1 MRQRLQILLF
11 SLALAAAC
19 KDEAKEGSVSDGA
32 ASALTSDISVEELI
46 SKVPPKELMITPGD
60 YTLKAGERIALS
72 CIGIFPYNVR
82 RPLTT
87 GIEWK
92 IAPEGR
98 ARIDERGFFEALQP
112 GPVQVTAT
120 YKGVS
125 QDVQYTIEEA
135 TLSQI
140 LIFPEN
146 VSVTLEPIANGYMP
160 KVIDLE
166 TYGLST
172 DGLLQSYTQDC
183 TWNSEDE
190 RLSIGTQP
198 GSFTARVEGKFRV
211 KVECQGLEATK
222 TIVVQYGMKVPDRI
236 DFVGGPY
243 TMAKGE
249 SRTFAVRVTYTDES
263 SELLSTG
270 LSFSGIEGVARVEG
284 GQLLGLQVGEALF
297 RVRFG
302 TLEATSALQVTPA
315 RVTALRIQ
323 PDGLS
328 LARGKSSPLQVIA
341 TFSDGTSEDVSSAAS
356 VTAEQA
362 NVFSVTGYPLQINA
376 LANGA
381 TQMRVSFGGL
391 NAFAAV
397 TVGDPV
403 LERLEVEPSA
413 IQVTA
418 GYSVTFKVWGVF
430 SNGSRSELTEVA
442 SATTLQLSR
451 AEVPTGVKGRLDG
464 KTQGQTTLSV
474 TFIDTSG
481 RNVSGTA
488 SVTVQPP
495 ILTSLIMDP
504 DSASEPLGRSR
515 DFRVRGRYSDNTEAD
530 LTATAQIMVDV
541 TSSGYSRAATLNLL
555 SSGRIRMQGIAVG
568 TMALIARVD
577 GLTATAVYTA
587 TEKVLEDL
595 QIIRTSSYSNAAYIL
610 RGDTATFRAS
620 AIYSDQTTE
629 DVTASGNGNTV
640 SWTAPPAAVASLSD
654 SSGQKLFTA
663 LAEGDAQ
670 FSVLVSGPKGS
681 RSAVFNIGV
690 YTPCT
695 SPGQLAAYFCVYLGA
710 SGASCAT
717 TCQAQSRTYHPAT
730 LSYLGSAG
738 SSDTCPWIL
747 NNLFRASMSSFNY
760 GATSS
765 AGVGC
770 SIYSLSGI
778 NIGLRESVRAT
789 TEDAAAA
796 NFRRVCACQ

>member
-381 TQMRVSFGGL
+381 TQIV
-391 NAFAAV
+391 
-397 TVGDPV
+397 
-403 LERLEVEPSA
+403 
-413 IQVTA
+413 
-418 GYSVTFKVWGVF
+418 
-430 SNGSRSELTEVA
+430 
-442 SATTLQLSR
+442 
-451 AEVPTGVKGRLDG
+451 
-464 KTQGQTTLSV
+464 
-474 TFIDTSG
+474 
-481 RNVSGTA
+481 
-488 SVTVQPP
+488 
-495 ILTSLIMDP
+495 
-504 DSASEPLGRSR
+504 
-515 DFRVRGRYSDNTEAD
+515 
-530 LTATAQIMVDV
+530 
-541 TSSGYSRAATLNLL
+541 
-555 SSGRIRMQGIAVG
+555 
-568 TMALIARVD
+568 
-577 GLTATAVYTA
+577 
-587 TEKVLEDL
+587 
-595 QIIRTSSYSNAAYIL
+595 
-610 RGDTATFRAS
+610 
-620 AIYSDQTTE
+620 
-629 DVTASGNGNTV
+629 
-640 SWTAPPAAVASLSD
+640 
-654 SSGQKLFTA
+654 
-663 LAEGDAQ
+663 
-670 FSVLVSGPKGS
+670 
-681 RSAVFNIGV
+681 
-690 YTPCT
+690 
-695 SPGQLAAYFCVYLGA
+695 
-710 SGASCAT
+710 
-717 TCQAQSRTYHPAT
+717 
-730 LSYLGSAG
+730 
-738 SSDTCPWIL
+738 
-747 NNLFRASMSSFNY
+747 
-760 GATSS
+760 
-765 AGVGC
+765 
-770 SIYSLSGI
+770 
-778 NIGLRESVRAT
+778 
-789 TEDAAAA
+789 
-796 NFRRVCACQ
+796 